1 MKKIIL
7 KYFYKFFRE
16 IDFTNF
22 FVEMISR
29 IFLGNEF
36 HEFFREMFIQLKSHL
51 IFFFIPRY
59 YSLTTKF
66 SFEVKNVRAGGN
78 VDEKVTKDFFRL
90 KTPEPH
96 RAIVALVKSIE
107 GPQDIILEL
116 RMDMYHLGRYQ
127 ASAIAHLYIF
137 VTPFAF

>member
-1 MKKIIL
+1 
-7 KYFYKFFRE
+7 
-16 IDFTNF
+16 
-22 FVEMISR
+22 MISR
-29 IFLGNEF
+29 IFPWNISVAKKSFEYL
-36 HEFFREMFIQLKSHL
+36 FFS
-51 IFFFIPRY
+51 RY

-107 GPQDIILEL
+107 GPQDVILEL

-137 VTPFAF
+137 VTPFAFWIGLNIFLFIMRLWLVVFHDYKVVVI

>member
-1 MKKIIL
+1 M
-7 KYFYKFFRE
+7 
-16 IDFTNF
+16 
-22 FVEMISR
+22 
-29 IFLGNEF
+29 IFL
-36 HEFFREMFIQLKSHL
+36 FFS
-51 IFFFIPRY
+51 RY

>member
-1 MKKIIL
+1 MKKNNI
-7 KYFYKFFRE
+7 E
-16 IDFTNF
+16 I
-22 FVEMISR
+22 FV
-29 IFLGNEF
+29 
-36 HEFFREMFIQLKSHL
+36 QLKSYL
-51 IFFFIPRY
+51 IFLFIFFSRY